1 MSKVTVALFSHS
13 QSSRALQATP
23 PIIPSIPHHQGMP
36 SIPPPGPGQRPQR
49 DEMGSL
55 ESPSG
60 THRARDSKGILS
72 KPDTT
77 RSSHLGRFPGSDT
90 SRAPPLPHVSQR
102 LPEEDFQ
109 PCGRWPQFQGIGA
122 GRRGRWKQLP
132 VLGKAEKRGVG
143 RGLKGRRAV
152 VRSRALA
159 FPTERVEK
167 PNSRLDLSSG
177 SHERPRFVYPP
188 PFDSKSP

>member
-1 MSKVTVALFSHS
+1 
-13 QSSRALQATP
+13 
-23 PIIPSIPHHQGMP
+23 
-36 SIPPPGPGQRPQR
+36 
-49 DEMGSL
+49 MGSL

-60 THRARDSKGILS
+60 THRARDTKGILS

-77 RSSHLGRFPGSDT
+77 GSSDTGRFPGSDT
-90 SRAPPLPHVSQR
+90 STAEPLPFPTRASQR

-132 VLGKAEKRGVG
+132 APGERRGVG
-143 RGLKGRRAV
+143 RGLKGRKAV

-159 FPTERVEK
+159 FPTERDEK

-177 SHERPRFVYPP
+177 SLERPGFVYPP